1 VPHTS
6 STSMN
11 PSRVKATLP
20 TSQKQEGGHH
30 ESSLLDGH
38 GKNEC

>member
-1 VPHTS
+1 
-6 STSMN
+6 MI
-11 PSRVKATLP
+11 PSRVKETLP
-20 TSQKQEGGHH
+20 ISQKPEGGHH